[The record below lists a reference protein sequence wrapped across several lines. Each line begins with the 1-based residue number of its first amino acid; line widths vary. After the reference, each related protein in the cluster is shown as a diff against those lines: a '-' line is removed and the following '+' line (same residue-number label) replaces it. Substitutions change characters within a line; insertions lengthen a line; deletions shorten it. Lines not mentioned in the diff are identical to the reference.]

1 LAIHFDAK
9 LAVVIERNPGEPDLE
24 IFISLKIFDR
34 NSQVRFHKSMVA
46 IGPQKSP
53 GHDLRHSQPF
63 NNS

>member
-24 IFISLKIFDR
+24 VFISLKIFDR

-46 IGPQKSP
+46 TGQQKSP
-53 GHDLRHSQPF
+53 GHDLMHGQLFSK
-63 NNS
+63 S

>member
-24 IFISLKIFDR
+24 VFISLKIFDR

-53 GHDLRHSQPF
+53 GHDLMHGQLFSK
-63 NNS
+63 S